1 MRAHVNRAAFDL
13 PVGRRARP
21 IGNSVPDRE
30 ARSMVLRQ
38 LDFVEERHRKVV
50 DGDVTLARRR
60 DQELEESRAMAVIR

>member
-1 MRAHVNRAAFDL
+1 
-13 PVGRRARP
+13 
-21 IGNSVPDRE
+21 
-30 ARSMVLRQ
+30 MVLRQ